1 MVKTKIF
8 DVSDEELVWV
18 DELVSKHGNKK
29 EEVIQILRH
38 VQEHFNFIPRK
49 VQIRL
54 SQLLDITLSEIY
66 SIVTF
71 YTFFSLKPK
80 GKYQISCCKG
90 TACYVRGADK
100 VIEKLT
106 QYLKIKPGDT
116 TDDGLFSIDII
127 RCLGAC
133 GLGPV
138 MTINDDVYARLKP
151 EDVPRIISRYEPPFK
166 DYDDVMKEQEQFSNE
181 KDKLSAEPK
190 SKLAPA

>member
-1 MVKTKIF
+1 MEKKNIF
-8 DVSDEELVWV
+8 DISDDELVWV
-18 DELVSKHGNKK
+18 DELVSKYGKKK

-38 VQEHFNFIPRK
+38 VQEHFNFIPPK
-49 VQIRL
+49 AQIRL
-54 SQLLDITLSEIY
+54 SQLLGITLSEIY
-66 SIVTF
+66 SIITF

-106 QYLKIKPGDT
+106 QYLKIRPGDT

-166 DYDDVMKEQEQFSNE
+166 DYDEVMKEQEELGNE
-181 KDKLSAEPK
+181 GEKLSLEPK

>member
-1 MVKTKIF
+1 MTEKNVF
-8 DVSDEELVWV
+8 DISDEELVWV
-18 DELVSKHGNKK
+18 DELVLKHGNRK
-29 EEVIQILRH
+29 EEIIQILRH
-38 VQEHFNFIPRK
+38 VQEHFNYIPRK

-90 TACYVRGADK
+90 TACYVRGADR
-100 VIEKLT
+100 VIEKLSE
-106 QYLKIKPGDT
+106 YLKIKPGDT
-116 TDDGLFSIDII
+116 TDDGLFSIDIL

-138 MTINDDVYARLKP
+138 IMINDDIYARIKP
-151 EDVPRIISRYEPPFK
+151 ENISEIISRYEPSFK
-166 DYDDVMKEQEQFSNE
+166 DCDEEIKEQSGTE
-181 KDKLSAEPK
+181 K
-190 SKLAPA
+190 